1 MEPKITEVSD
11 SHLQGE
17 DYIFKIVI
25 VGDSGVG
32 KSNIL
37 SRFTL
42 NEFHNDSKATVG
54 VELQTKLYSING
66 KIIKIQLW
74 DTAGQERYKSITSA
88 YFKGSKGAMIVYD
101 ITKQES
107 FDSVDKWYQQ
117 VKEFGDDEVVIIQVG
132 NKCDLK
138 QNRKVDIEHAK
149 ERAKQKNVFFMET
162 SAADSTNIDS
172 AFKTLIIAI
181 YNKLNKKIDIIE
193 KRNSMLTVGVKL
205 DNNNYDEDH
214 KEKCKC

>member
-11 SHLQGE
+11 SYFQGE
-17 DYIFKIVI
+17 EYQFKIVI

-42 NEFHNDSKATVG
+42 NEFHNNSKATVG
-54 VELQTKLYSING
+54 VELQTKVYSIDG
-66 KIIKIQLW
+66 KLIKIQLW

-101 ITKQES
+101 ITKQDS
-107 FDSVDKWYQQ
+107 FESVDKWFQQ
-117 VKEFGDDEVVIIQVG
+117 VKEFGDDECVIIQVG

-205 DNNNYDEDH
+205 DNNHDEDH